1 MTAIEWA
8 SASELAREVSRRHVS
23 PVEIA
28 EMLLARI
35 EAVNG
40 SINAFVHVNAEL
52 VRRRARDLEAAVMR
66 GETLGALH
74 GVPYSIKDLTAVAGM
89 PFTMGLAPFRDNIAQ
104 SSAVIVQRLEAAGGL
119 LLGKTN
125 TPEAGY
131 YGSTDNHLFGPTRN
145 PWNRERIAGGSSGGA
160 AAAVA
165 AGLGPLAEGS
175 DGAGSVRIP
184 ASCCGVFGLK
194 PSLGRIPQTLA
205 LSRFTTSTHHGPL
218 TRTVEDA
225 ALMMSA
231 VEGFHASDPLSLPAS
246 GIDWRAEIQNDVR
259 GWRVGWSPDLGFAH
273 VDPEIREIC
282 AKAVRAFEELG
293 CVVEE
298 SCPRWS
304 DPEDAM
310 WRGLWV
316 PGYAAA
322 NDLLGA
328 AAVDGVIDA
337 ELIALLREGATQPAL
352 ATARAEVFRMQMW
365 DTLVDWF
372 GSYDLLVCPTLCVEP
387 FEVGRFAPSYLDGQ
401 PLSRRLLGWFL
412 TYPFNMM
419 SAVPAASVPC
429 GFTAAGLPVG
439 LQIVGR
445 PREDSAVLRAAANF
459 ERVRPWGGHRPAPG
473 SLPADRAPSTI
484 A

>member
-8 SASELAREVSRRHVS
+8 SASELAREVSGRRLS

-28 EMLLARI
+28 ETLLARI

-40 SINAFVHVNAEL
+40 GINAFVHMNADL
-52 VRRRARDLEAAVMR
+52 VRRRARELEAAVMR
-66 GETLGALH
+66 GEALGALH
-74 GVPYSIKDLTAVAGM
+74 GVPYSIKDLTAVAGL
-89 PFTMGLAPFRDNIAQ
+89 PLTLGLVPFRDNVAH
-104 SSAVIVQRLEAAGGL
+104 SSAVIVQRLEGAGGL

-125 TPEAGY
+125 TPEVGY
-131 YGSTDNHLFGPTRN
+131 YGATDNHLFGPTRN
-145 PWNRERIAGGSSGGA
+145 PWNRQRTAGGSSGGG

-184 ASCCGVFGLK
+184 ASCCGVFGMK

-205 LSRFTTSTHHGPL
+205 LSRFATHIHHGPL

-225 ALMMSA
+225 ALMMSV
-231 VEGFHASDPLSLPAS
+231 VEGFHASDPLSLPPS
-246 GIDWRAEIQNDVR
+246 GIEWLAELEKDVR

-273 VDPEIREIC
+273 VDPEIRDIC
-282 AKAVRAFEELG
+282 ATAVRAFEDLG

-298 SCPRWS
+298 SCPKWS
-304 DPEDAM
+304 DPEEAM
-310 WRGLWV
+310 WKGLWV

-322 NDLLGA
+322 NDLLDTTSL
-328 AAVDGVIDA
+328 DGVIDA

-352 ATARAEVFRMQMW
+352 ATARAEAFRMQMW
-365 DTLVDWF
+365 DTLGEWF

-387 FEVGRFAPSYLDGQ
+387 FEVGRFAPAHLDGQ
-401 PLSRRLLGWFL
+401 PLSRRVLGWLL

-445 PREDSAVLRAAANF
+445 PRGDGAVLRAAANF
-459 ERVRPWGGHRPAPG
+459 ERARPWASRRPDPRSTPG
-473 SLPADRAPSTI
+473 
-484 A
+484 

>member
-8 SASELAREVSRRHVS
+8 SASELAREVRGRRLS

-28 EMLLARI
+28 ETLLARI
-35 EAVNG
+35 GAVNG
-40 SINAFVHVNAEL
+40 GINAFVHVNEDL

-66 GETLGALH
+66 GEALGPLH
-74 GVPYSIKDLTAVAGM
+74 GVPYSIKDLTAVAGL
-89 PFTMGLAPFRDNIAQ
+89 PLSLGLAALRGNIAQ
-104 SSAVIVQRLEAAGGL
+104 SSAVIVQRLEGAGGL

-125 TPEAGY
+125 TPEVGY

-145 PWNRERIAGGSSGGA
+145 PWNRGRVAGGSSGGS

-184 ASCCGVFGLK
+184 ASCCGVFGMK
-194 PSLGRIPQTLA
+194 PSLGRIPQTLT

-218 TRTVEDA
+218 ARTVEDA
-225 ALMMSA
+225 ALMMSV
-231 VEGFHASDPLSLPAS
+231 VEGFHASDPLSLPPS
-246 GIDWRAEIQNDVR
+246 GIDWLAELEKDVR
-259 GWRVGWSPDLGFAH
+259 GWRVGWSSNLGFGH
-273 VDPEIREIC
+273 VDPEIREVC
-282 AKAVRAFEELG
+282 ARAVRAFEELG

-298 SCPRWS
+298 SCPRWG
-304 DPEDAM
+304 DPEEAM
-310 WRGLWV
+310 WKGLWV

-328 AAVDGVIDA
+328 ASLDGLIDA
-337 ELIALLREGATQPAL
+337 ELIELLREGAAQPAL
-352 ATARAEVFRMQMW
+352 ATARAEVFRTQMW

-372 GSYDLLVCPTLCVEP
+372 GSFDLLVCPTLCVEP
-387 FEVGRFAPSYLDGQ
+387 FEVGRFAPAHLDGQ

-419 SAVPAASVPC
+419 SPVPAVSVPC

-445 PREDSAVLRAAANF
+445 PRDDGAVLRAAANF
-459 ERVRPWGGHRPAPG
+459 ERARPWFGRRPA
-473 SLPADRAPSTI
+473 L
-484 A
+484 

>member
-1 MTAIEWA
+1 VTAIEWA
-8 SASELAREVSRRHVS
+8 SASELAREVRNRRLS

-28 EMLLARI
+28 EALLARI

-40 SINAFVHVNAEL
+40 DINAFVHVDADR
-52 VRRRARDLEAAVMR
+52 VRRRARELEAAVTR

-74 GVPYSIKDLTAVAGM
+74 GVPYSIKDLTAVAGL
-89 PFTMGLAPFRDNIAQ
+89 PLTLGLVPLRDNVAQ
-104 SSAVIVQRLEAAGGL
+104 SSAVIVQRLESAGGL

-125 TPEAGY
+125 TPEVGY
-131 YGSTDNHLFGPTRN
+131 YGSTDNRLFGPTRN
-145 PWNRERIAGGSSGGA
+145 PWNRGRTAGGSSGGG

-184 ASCCGVFGLK
+184 ASCCGVFGMK
-194 PSLGRIPQTLA
+194 PSLGRIPQTLV
-205 LSRFTTSTHHGPL
+205 LSRFTTSTHHGPI

-225 ALMMSA
+225 ALMLSV
-231 VEGFHASDPLSLPAS
+231 VEGFHASDPLSLPRS
-246 GIDWRAEIQNDVR
+246 GRDWIEELRGDVR

-282 AKAVRAFEELG
+282 ATAVRAFEELG

-298 SCPRWS
+298 SCPRWG

-310 WRGLWV
+310 WKGLWV
-316 PGYAAA
+316 PAYAAA
-322 NDLLGA
+322 NDLLGGGTSLE
-328 AAVDGVIDA
+328 GVIDK
-337 ELIALLREGATQPAL
+337 ELIELLREGATQPLL

-372 GSYDLLVCPTLCVEP
+372 GAYDLLVCPTLCVEP
-387 FEVGRFAPSYLDGQ
+387 FEVGRFAPAHLDGQ

-445 PREDSAVLRAAANF
+445 PREDGAVLRAAANF
-459 ERVRPWGGHRPAPG
+459 ERARPWGGRRPA
-473 SLPADRAPSTI
+473 L
-484 A
+484 